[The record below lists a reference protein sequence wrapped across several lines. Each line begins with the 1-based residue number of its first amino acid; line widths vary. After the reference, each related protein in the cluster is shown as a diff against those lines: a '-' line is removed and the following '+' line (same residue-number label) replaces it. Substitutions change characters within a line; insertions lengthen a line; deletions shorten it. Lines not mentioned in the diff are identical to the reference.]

1 MIKAYKT
8 ELKLTK
14 EQERKVRADQGVL
27 RFLYNAYIA
36 YNQERHKLSQKGEFP
51 KGEKVFVS
59 GNNFDK
65 YVNNV
70 LANEKPWIKNVGAK
84 ARKRVILSAEGAYKR
99 FMRGEGGFPRW
110 KKRSGEQPGIYF
122 PKNNENDLKTW
133 WHKIMVPTYKHLRLK
148 EFGYLPVTGSGD
160 EFSAINVV
168 IKSNAGRY
176 YLSLTVEIDEKSCYN
191 RDLEGA
197 YVHKEGGLGIDL
209 GVKDLAILSDGEMFE
224 NINKSKEVRWL
235 DKKLRREQRR
245 LSRKILAKKKRGKC
259 ASAQNL
265 DKQRRKVQKVY
276 QRIQNIRENHENQVV
291 AAIVRKNPKFVTL
304 EDLCVKWML
313 KNRHLSRHVAAER
326 FSTFRSK
333 LERKCA
339 NRGIEVRVVSR
350 FYPSS
355 KLCHECGWKY
365 AELKL
370 KEREWTCQSCGHHH
384 DRDLNAA
391 LNLRDA
397 TEFSLVEA

>member
-1 MIKAYKT
+1 MFKAYKT
-8 ELKLTK
+8 ELRLTK
-14 EQERKVRADQGVL
+14 EQERKVRADQGIL

-36 YNQERHKLSQKGEFP
+36 YNQERYKLSQKGELP
-51 KGEKVFVS
+51 KGEKAFVS
-59 GNNFDK
+59 GYDFDK

-70 LANEKPWIKNVGAK
+70 LTQEKPWIKNVGAK
-84 ARKRVILSAEGAYKR
+84 ARKRVILSAEAAYKR

-122 PKNNENDLKTW
+122 PKNHVGELKTW
-133 WHKIMVPTYKHLRLK
+133 RHKIMVPTYKHLRLK

-160 EFSAINVV
+160 EFSAKSVV

-176 YLSLTVEIDEKSCYN
+176 YISLTVEVDEKSRYN

-197 YVHKEGGLGIDL
+197 YAYKEDGLGIDL
-209 GVKDLAILSDGEMFE
+209 GVKDLAILSDGEVFE
-224 NINKSKEVRWL
+224 NINKSKKVRWL
-235 DKKLRREQRR
+235 EKKLRREQRC
-245 LSRKILAKKKRGKC
+245 LSRKILAKKKREKD
-259 ASAQNL
+259 ASERNL
-265 DKQRRKVQKVY
+265 DKQRRKVQKVH

-291 AAIVRKNPKFVTL
+291 SAIVRKNPKFVTL
-304 EDLCVKWML
+304 EDLCVKGML

-326 FSTFRSK
+326 FYSLRLK

-339 NRGIEVRVVSR
+339 NRGIEVRLVPR

-365 AELKL
+365 TELKL
-370 KEREWTCQSCGHHH
+370 KEREWTCQNCGHHH

-397 TEFSLVEA
+397 KEFSVVGA

>member
-36 YNQERHKLSQKGEFP
+36 YNQERYKLSQKGELP

-59 GNNFDK
+59 GNDFDK

-84 ARKRVILSAEGAYKR
+84 ARKRVILCAEAAYKR

-110 KKRSGEQPGIYF
+110 KKRSGRQPGIYF

-133 WHKIMVPTYKHLRLK
+133 RHKIMVPTYKHLRLK

-176 YLSLTVEIDEKSCYN
+176 YISHG
-191 RDLEGA
+191 RD
-197 YVHKEGGLGIDL
+197 
-209 GVKDLAILSDGEMFE
+209 
-224 NINKSKEVRWL
+224 R
-235 DKKLRREQRR
+235 
-245 LSRKILAKKKRGKC
+245 RKI
-259 ASAQNL
+259 
-265 DKQRRKVQKVY
+265 
-276 QRIQNIRENHENQVV
+276 
-291 AAIVRKNPKFVTL
+291 
-304 EDLCVKWML
+304 
-313 KNRHLSRHVAAER
+313 
-326 FSTFRSK
+326 
-333 LERKCA
+333 
-339 NRGIEVRVVSR
+339 
-350 FYPSS
+350 
-355 KLCHECGWKY
+355 
-365 AELKL
+365 
-370 KEREWTCQSCGHHH
+370 
-384 DRDLNAA
+384 A
-391 LNLRDA
+391 LQL
-397 TEFSLVEA
+397 